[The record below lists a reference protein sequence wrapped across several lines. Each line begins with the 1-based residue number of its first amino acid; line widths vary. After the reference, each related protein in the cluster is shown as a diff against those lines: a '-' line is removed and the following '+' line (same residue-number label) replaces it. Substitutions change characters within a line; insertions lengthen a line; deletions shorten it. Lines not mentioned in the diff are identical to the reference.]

1 MQKNVFFLKQL
12 QWGMN
17 HGALGYRQCQC
28 CIGFCLC
35 LLGEMYP
42 LFPNFRPQPSPHSF
56 IDFQQPPST
65 CPAVYPS
72 SFSLIFTHQQGGQNL
87 RELDVI
93 GGSSCIAG
101 RIPDHHSLPVFPVSL
116 LEQLGEFSGLLSL
129 LRSTEVAH
137 LCLHNEA
144 MNNIQTIVS

>member
-42 LFPNFRPQPSPHSF
+42 LFPNFRSQSSPHSF

-72 SFSLIFTHQQGGQNL
+72 SFSLIHFYPPARWTESKGARSYWRIILHCRQDPWPPFPAGVSCVTL
-87 RELDVI
+87 RTAWWVQWPPQPPKKHR
-93 GGSSCIAG
+93 SS
-101 RIPDHHSLPVFPVSL
+101 PFVSPQWGY
-116 LEQLGEFSGLLSL
+116 E
-129 LRSTEVAH
+129 
-137 LCLHNEA
+137 
-144 MNNIQTIVS
+144 